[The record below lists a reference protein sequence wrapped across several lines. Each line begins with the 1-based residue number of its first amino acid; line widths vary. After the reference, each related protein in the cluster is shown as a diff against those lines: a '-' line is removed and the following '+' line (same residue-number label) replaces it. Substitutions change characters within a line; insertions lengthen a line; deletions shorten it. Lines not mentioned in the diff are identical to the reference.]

1 MSVLDPPAARRWA
14 MAALAALADA
24 REEIDALNVFPVP
37 DGDTGTNLYLT
48 LEAAVASAQ
57 TLPPDAPVAAVA
69 DAFARGALLGAR
81 GNSGVIGAQLLRG
94 WAQVLA
100 ENTELTAQTAVECF
114 RRADEQAWKAVH
126 QPVEG
131 TILSVSR
138 AAAQAAQAAA
148 ASDFGAD
155 LEAVISAAAEAAQLA
170 LAYTPVQL
178 PALAAAG
185 VVDAGGRGLVVLLDA
200 LAEVVLADHTHH
212 RQYRRRR
219 RPANLPAMDF
229 AACYGMKAV
238 APATPAVGV
247 PVLAGETWGGV
258 RKPAQQ
264 GSVASVVGDAAGD
277 LGYGRAG
284 EASGQRAGSRRGRRS
299 DGASS
304 GDSARSTEGAVSEA
318 HSRTG
323 DLGTRGG
330 REGLPENG
338 EQPSRVDTRARA
350 EDVGGR
356 GGWPGEVTGLPTG
369 EAGWFPGR
377 AGGAGGDLGTG
388 PEGVGVGA
396 EFRSDGGTAAGE
408 ATASLGG
415 AVGAS
420 VAGFPDPHA
429 RATEAASG
437 PTDVHKHEGSGLYE
451 VMFLLDTDPQHGD
464 ERVGALR
471 ERLGTLGDSLVVV
484 GGPDLWQ
491 VHVHVADAGAAV
503 ERAIEAGRPHQ
514 IRITHLGGS
523 QAESAP
529 AQPGHRTPSTG
540 LVACAAGPGLSD
552 LFESTGAVV
561 VAGGPGR
568 RPSTAAILAAIHRTQ
583 ATEVAVLP
591 NDADTLSVARIA
603 AASARSEGIRVTVV
617 PTRAQ
622 VQGLAAAAVHD
633 PDRRFD
639 DDVVSMSAAAGAARD
654 GAVTVAV
661 RNGLTSAG
669 ECRIGDALGVLD
681 GDFVVIGSGLE
692 TVAIDVLHR
701 LLASGGELVT
711 IVVGAGGHDSLA
723 RTVAAHARGLGRGL
737 EVNVVDGGQPRYPLL
752 IGVE

>member
-1 MSVLDPPAARRWA
+1 MLNVLDPPAARRWA
-14 MAALAALADA
+14 LAALAALADA

-57 TLPPDAPVAAVA
+57 TLPTDAPVAAVA
-69 DAFARGALLGAR
+69 QAFARGALLGAR

-126 QPVEG
+126 HPVEG

-148 ASDFGAD
+148 SSDFGSD
-155 LEAVISAAAEAAQLA
+155 LEAVVSAAAEAAQLA
-170 LAYTPVQL
+170 LAYTPMQL
-178 PALAAAG
+178 PELAAAG

-200 LAEVVLADHTHH
+200 LSEVVMADTHH
-212 RQYRRRR
+212 RPHRRRR
-219 RPANLPAMDF
+219 RPANLPAIDF
-229 AACYGMKAV
+229 ATCHTSAAV
-238 APATPAVGV
+238 APMTPAVGV
-247 PVLAGETWGGV
+247 PVV
-258 RKPAQQ
+258 K
-264 GSVASVVGDAAGD
+264 
-277 LGYGRAG
+277 
-284 EASGQRAGSRRGRRS
+284 GQ
-299 DGASS
+299 
-304 GDSARSTEGAVSEA
+304 V
-318 HSRTG
+318 
-323 DLGTRGG
+323 
-330 REGLPENG
+330 
-338 EQPSRVDTRARA
+338 
-350 EDVGGR
+350 
-356 GGWPGEVTGLPTG
+356 W
-369 EAGWFPGR
+369 
-377 AGGAGGDLGTG
+377 
-388 PEGVGVGA
+388 
-396 EFRSDGGTAAGE
+396 
-408 ATASLGG
+408 GG
-415 AVGAS
+415 AVALAPEGGRVAAVRRGGPELTVAVAKE
-420 VAGFPDPHA
+420 VAGEVAGEPG
-429 RATEAASG
+429 T
-437 PTDVHKHEGSGLYE
+437 HKAGSDLYE
-451 VMFLLDTDPQHGD
+451 VMFLLDTDP
-464 ERVGALR
+464 E
-471 ERLGTLGDSLVVV
+471 LGDARVEELRGQLDVLGESLVIV

-491 VHVHVADAGAAV
+491 VHVHVEDAGAAV
-503 ERAIEAGRPHQ
+503 ECAIGAGHAHQ
-514 IRITHLGGS
+514 IRITHL
-523 QAESAP
+523 AAAHPP
-529 AQPGHRTPSTG
+529 AGPARPGPRTRSTG
-540 LVACAAGPGLSD
+540 LVVCAAGPGLAE

-568 RPSTAAILAAIHRTQ
+568 RPSTAAILAAIHRTH
-583 ATEVAVLP
+583 ATDVAVLP

-603 AASARSEGIRVTVV
+603 AASARTEGVRVTVV

-633 PDRRFD
+633 ADRRFD
-639 DDVVSMSAAAGAARD
+639 DDVVSMSAAAGATRD

-681 GDFVVIGSGLE
+681 GDFALIGADLE
-692 TVAIDVLHR
+692 GVAIEVLHR

-737 EVNVVDGGQPRYPLL
+737 DVNVVDGGQPRYPLL